1 MTGAGV
7 CGGGEGRWQELN
19 CCTLRDEW
27 LVRVGVNIVILL
39 KVQTDRRDLEL
50 EVNESSREMRLD
62 DDLRLAHG
70 ELEL

>member
-1 MTGAGV
+1 M
-7 CGGGEGRWQELN
+7 
-19 CCTLRDEW
+19 
-27 LVRVGVNIVILL
+27 NIVILL
-39 KVQTDRRDLEL
+39 KVQTDCRDLEL